1 MGRSILSSLLLLSLL
16 MYPQLPIKAQTAPE
30 SVSNVAAN
38 SFPSYRALRNI
49 TLSGESV
56 AVKDLV
62 VKRDI
67 GTFNF
72 TSGAFYFLAA
82 VEGKVTGAVFVG
94 DATLQLH
101 PTISSERARLV
112 GFSKSP
118 QFSES
123 FGTAVFRFTDSTYE
137 ELKKAGNSANATDR
151 EAAAKALSS
160 NLDLLLNDKV
170 MRYNLSARILQD
182 VLAGSGSLFYAFIH
196 GNNYSQRELFAVD
209 PQGVRMLH
217 VEPEEVAFGVFEGTR
232 YMVILSNHLEE
243 EYQSGRAK
251 GTQSNSS
258 FAVFGQDLDTAI
270 EKSGGMRSTATTTVV
285 ATNAGIRVL
294 AFDLF
299 PRLQVDSVT
308 TSDGQAL
315 PFIMEGRSLLS
326 RDDPSDPDNF
336 SVILPKPLA
345 AGESATIITKYAGK
359 GAILNEGEGNYF
371 LVARDDWYPGTR
383 VGQYSKYK
391 MKFSIPK
398 GLKLTA
404 TATLLHESTQGD
416 QSVSEW
422 AGDVPI
428 QMAGFNLGRFK
439 VMDQKLPDGSVIQS
453 FANEGS
459 PDFLRAVLQSQDDVL
474 SDSAL
479 PSERSGNNVALGN
492 MSTLAMMKEPLAE
505 AAVAEQIYSDYFG
518 DISYKRIAMTQQPA
532 CNFGQSWPQLVWLPI
547 CAFFDETVRHEIRID
562 DTRQPYWD
570 VVTAH
575 ETAHQWW
582 GQTVGFQ
589 SYRDQWISEGFAQTS
604 ASIFLQAAYPNQPD
618 RFRTFWQKLQ
628 ADLVYKDAI
637 HARPIDAGPVTIG
650 FRLGS
655 YYYRPLAYSKG
666 AYILHMLRM
675 MMWDPR
681 TRDQTFKEMMRD
693 FAKTYA
699 NQTASTEDFKAIVE
713 KHMLPDMDLDHN
725 HTMDWFFN
733 EYVYGT
739 ELPRYEISGTVE
751 NDPSGYVIDLK
762 FAQSGVHDGFKMI
775 VPVYLEL
782 QSGNVVRMIAT
793 VARGNTSFENKL
805 RLGKMQDAPR
815 RVMANYY
822 YDVLCEP

>member
-1 MGRSILSSLLLLSLL
+1 MLVGRSILSSLLLFFVI
-16 MYPQLPIKAQTAPE
+16 YLPFSAGAQSAPE
-30 SVSNVAAN
+30 PLSNAAN
-38 SFPSYRALRNI
+38 AFPTYRALRSI

-56 AVKDLV
+56 AVKELAL
-62 VKRDI
+62 KRDI

-72 TSGAFYFLAA
+72 NSGVFYFLTP

-94 DATLQLH
+94 EATLHLN
-101 PTISSERARLV
+101 PTVPSERARLAA
-112 GFSKSP
+112 FSKSP

-123 FGTAVFRFTDSTYE
+123 FGTAVFRFTDGTYD
-137 ELKKAGNSANATDR
+137 ELKKFGAATPDGGT
-151 EAAAKALSS
+151 AAKALAS
-160 NLDLLLNDKV
+160 NLDLLQNDKM

-182 VLAGSGSLFYAFIH
+182 VLAGSSGLFYAFIR
-196 GNNYSQRELFAVD
+196 GNTYGQRELFAVD
-209 PQGVRMLH
+209 PHGLRMLG
-217 VEPEEVAFGVFEGTR
+217 VEPEEVAFALFEGTR
-232 YMVILSNHLEE
+232 RVVVLSNHLED
-243 EYQSGRAK
+243 EYRNGSAK
-251 GTQSNSS
+251 GTQSNSPFVVS
-258 FAVFGQDLDTAI
+258 SQNLDTSI
-270 EKSGGMRSTATTTVV
+270 DKSGGLRGTATTTIA
-285 ATNAGIRVL
+285 ATGAGLRVL
-294 AFDLF
+294 SFDLF
-299 PRLQVDSVT
+299 PRFQVDSVT
-308 TSDGQAL
+308 AADGQPL
-315 PFIMEGRSLLS
+315 PFIMEGRSMLA

-345 AGESATIITKYAGK
+345 AGETATIVTRYAGK

-371 LVARDDWYPGTR
+371 LVARDDWYPSAR
-383 VGQYSKYK
+383 MGQYNKYQ

-416 QSVSEW
+416 QAVSEW
-422 AGDVPI
+422 SSDVPM

-439 VMDQKLPDGSVIQS
+439 VIDQKLPDGSVVQS

-474 SDSAL
+474 SDSTL
-479 PSERSGNNVALGN
+479 PSERGGSNVALGN

-518 DISYKRIAMTQQPA
+518 DIAYKRIAMTQQPA

-547 CAFFDETVRHEIRID
+547 CAFFDETVRHEIHID

-575 ETAHQWW
+575 EAAHQWW

-604 ASIFLQAAYPNQPD
+604 ASIFLQAAYPKQPE

-628 ADLVYKDAI
+628 ADLVYKDGI
-637 HARPIDAGPVTIG
+637 HIRPIDAGTVTTG

-655 YYYRPLAYSKG
+655 YYYRSLAYSKG

-675 MMWDPR
+675 MMWDPQ
-681 TRDQTFKEMMRD
+681 TRDQTFKEMMHD

-699 NQTASTEDFKAIVE
+699 NQAASTEDFKAIVE
-713 KHMLPDMDLDHN
+713 KHMLPEMDLDHN

-739 ELPRYEISGTVE
+739 ELPRYDISGTVE
-751 NDPSGYVIDLK
+751 NDANGYVIDLQ

-775 VPVYLEL
+775 VPIYLEL

-805 RLGKMQDAPR
+805 RVGKMQDPPR